1 MKSIL
6 YSLIISLI
14 CIFPTTGH
22 TQSNYLANQPL
33 WTVSSSCA
41 APFPCV
47 ENKFYNYY
55 LNGDSIVGSFTYKKL
70 FIRGIGG
77 FQWFDNP
84 PIPPNCIGSYSFN
97 DTTTAIALIREDA
110 KKMFINVGGVDTLL
124 YDFDLNVGDTL
135 PITYNNFASDIYVF
149 AIDSFL
155 VDTNYRKRFTLLG
168 NTSSYFLL
176 EGIGHDKGLLET
188 LSLAFDCGYNLQC
201 FGLGDTSYYP
211 SLSTTCDIF
220 VGLQEVGKDKH
231 LPSSYPNPCI
241 NLSRV
246 QLYDLPSSPCTIRVV
261 NSLGQ
266 QIELLK
272 NIQDQHSLDV
282 TTYLSGTYFIEIQSE
297 KGIQVIKQ
305 IIVRD

>member
-55 LNGDSIVGSFTYKKL
+55 LNGDSIVGSYTYKKL
-70 FIRGIGG
+70 FTRGIGG

-168 NTSSYFLL
+168 NTSSDFLL

-188 LSLAFDCGYNLQC
+188 LSLAFDCGYYLQC